1 MKFPAHALVAFV
13 ACALT
18 IHNIANADIFA
29 IYDFDDGAP
38 NGLTESVFPDPP
50 TDVIPG
56 MYDTRI
62 NTTQNNSSTPFGG
75 IATPPG
81 GGDVHAFIRAA
92 ETPNINEFDNGG
104 TSNNAYH
111 EFSVTTPTGPN
122 TYALDSIHFEYWVAS
137 PEANSTYNATLYS
150 DQLGYASAAS
160 HLGTVQAELD
170 PTESRT
176 RTIDLRGISRGNF
189 TNIAGGQTVQFRI
202 LFSDNSTGASFVD
215 HHRIDDVTV
224 RGRVIVNAVPEPGSI
239 SLLLLSS
246 TAFVIRRRRFR

>member
-1 MKFPAHALVAFV
+1 MKIPAFALLAII
-13 ACALT
+13 ACALLH
-18 IHNIANADIFA
+18 INSANADIFA

-75 IATPPG
+75 IATPSG
-81 GGDVHAFIRAA
+81 GGDVHAFIRAS

-111 EFSVTTPTGPN
+111 EFSVTTPVGPD
-122 TYALDSIHFEYWVAS
+122 TYALDSIHFEYWVSS
-137 PEANSTYNATLYS
+137 PNAGSTYNATLYS

-176 RTIDLRGISRGNF
+176 RTFDLRGVTRGNF
-189 TNIAGGQTVQFRI
+189 SNIAGGQTVQFRI
-202 LFSDNSTGASFVD
+202 LFWDDSTGTTVD
-215 HHRIDDVTV
+215 HHRVDDVTV
-224 RGRVIVNAVPEPGSI
+224 RGRVIVNSVPEPGSLT
-239 SLLLLSS
+239 LLLAATTVLI
-246 TAFVIRRRRFR
+246 ARRRRV